1 MSVLLEYLILEKSRI
16 IELLGLKGIG
26 KSSMA
31 RNLLHFTKDRK
42 MFTSGILLVKLK
54 DIKSTF
60 VMLKLIMREIL
71 QFLKIDK
78 DEKRELVGKICSQ

>member
-1 MSVLLEYLILEKSRI
+1 MYNLLEYLILKKSRI

-71 QFLKIDK
+71 QSLKIDK
-78 DEKRELVGKICSQ
+78 DEKKVLVGKICS

>member
-1 MSVLLEYLILEKSRI
+1 MSVLLEHLILEKNRI

-26 KSSMA
+26 KSSIA

-71 QFLKIDK
+71 QSLKIDK
-78 DEKRELVGKICSQ
+78 DEKRALVGKICS